1 MSQKN
6 PSYYGLTQKQFDFV
20 MAYSK
25 GEPNCPECKGV
36 ASKAYQHAYS
46 TENMKQSCI
55 YTEAC
60 RLMANLKV
68 SQCIKAIHQEN
79 KSKHTLSADR
89 AREKIFSDLLTLS
102 DSPNESIQLK
112 ALQMLGSFSGIDA
125 WSSQKIET
133 TQKVSVETS
142 EEELMESI
150 ALALN
155 DENVISLIDRK
166 K

>member
-20 MAYSK
+20 MAYTK

-46 TENMKQSCI
+46 TENMKQASI
-55 YTEAC
+55 YTESC
-60 RLMANLKV
+60 RLMDNLKV
-68 SQCIKAIHQEN
+68 SQSIKAIHQEN

-102 DSPNESIQLK
+102 DSPNENIQLK

-150 ALALN
+150 ALN